1 MLCDD
6 CVRDLYFNLSPAAAK
21 ILKLLVKGNSDN
33 DKSYN
38 QMEIIKLTGLTI
50 STARDAL
57 NELRG
62 SMLVNVKTRGRGF
75 YYSVSESVL
84 VSTVYLEGSLT
95 K

>member
-1 MLCDD
+1 MLCND
-6 CVRDLYFNLSPAAAK
+6 CVKELYCNLSPAAAK
-21 ILKLLVKGNSDN
+21 ILKLLAKGNS

-50 STARDAL
+50 STTRDAL

-62 SMLVNVKTRGRGF
+62 SMLVRVETKGRGF
-75 YYSVSESVL
+75 YYSTSESVL

>member
-1 MLCDD
+1 MLCND
-6 CVRDLYFNLSPAAAK
+6 CVKELYCNLSPAATK
-21 ILKLLVKGNSDN
+21 VLKFLVKSDG

-62 SMLVNVKTRGRGF
+62 AMLVNVETRGRGF